1 MKAITISTVTPVY
14 SGEAYLAE
22 LVSLLAEVKQSWE
35 KQDKPFR
42 LLESIFVLDGPIDGS
57 AKVLENLIGQCHWI
71 HVVTLAKNFGQHPAT
86 MAGILYSS
94 GDWIATLD
102 EDLQHDPRFLVEL
115 LKKAATDHIDVV
127 YAAPI
132 NRVHNYGLRDFASRQ
147 YKGLM
152 SRVLG
157 NPHIDKFNS
166 FRLIR
171 GVIGRAAASV
181 CSHETYFDMALCW
194 FTTRIGTVALNLR
207 DRRHEEG
214 RKSGYSFRSL
224 VQHARR
230 LVISSH
236 SKMLRI
242 GAWIGGL
249 SMFCSVIAGVGV
261 LILKYVAPEKIGIQ
275 GWASLIL
282 VVLFFGG
289 LTSMLLSIVL
299 EFLTNMSLHT
309 QGKPTF
315 FVVNRSSDEI
325 LKDSLLKD

>member
-1 MKAITISTVTPVY
+1 MNTIAISTVTPVY
-14 SGEAYLAE
+14 SGEAYLPE
-22 LVSLLAEVKQSWE
+22 LVGRLAKVKQDWE
-35 KQDKPFR
+35 KQEKPFR
-42 LLESIFVLDGPIDGS
+42 LVESIFVLDGAIDGS
-57 AKVLENLIGQCHWI
+57 AKVLADLVCRYPWI
-71 HVVTLAKNFGQHPAT
+71 HVVTLSRNFGQHPAT

-102 EDLQHDPRFLVEL
+102 EDLQHDPRCLVEL
-115 LKKAATDHIDVV
+115 LKQAAAEEIDVM

-132 NRVHNYGLRDFASRQ
+132 SQVHNYGLRDVASRGC
-147 YKGLM
+147 KAVL

-157 NPHIDKFNS
+157 NPHIHKFNS

-171 GVIGRAAASV
+171 GVIARAAASV
-181 CSHETYFDMALCW
+181 CSHETYFDIGLCW
-194 FTTRIGTVALNLR
+194 FTTRIGTVGLNLQ
-207 DRRHEEG
+207 DRRHLEG
-214 RKSGYSFRSL
+214 RRSGYTFRSL

-236 SKMLRI
+236 SKVLGV

-249 SMFCSVIAGVGV
+249 AMFCSVAAGIGV
-261 LILKYVAPEKIGIQ
+261 VILKFLAPERIGVQ
-275 GWASLIL
+275 GWTSLVL

-315 FVVNRSSDEI
+315 FVVNRSADEI
-325 LKDSLLKD
+325 LRRSLLAD